1 MRYPAILTRD
11 GPRTLAELV
20 HCPGCQT
27 FGERGQD
34 VGVLAKEALEGWLE
48 AHLAHGEVPP
58 RPPSRAPTSLPRHA
72 RLRWIPVSARLSAVL
87 TLRWA
92 RQDAGLTQAQVAKR
106 AGVSQQQ
113 IAKLENPDENP
124 TLGTL
129 SKVSEALGMPL
140 TVSFGALAEPTASW
154 TARKTAG
161 AGRPRR

>member
-72 RLRWIPVSARLSAVL
+72 RLRWIQVSARLSAVL

-113 IAKLENPDENP
+113 IAKLESPDGNP
-124 TLGTL
+124 TLETL
-129 SKVSEALGMPL
+129 ERVAAALGRHLEVGFQPIGSD
-140 TVSFGALAEPTASW
+140 TS
-154 TARKTAG
+154 R
-161 AGRPRR
+161 